1 MASFVAVNSVILNY
15 KTMKKNDI
23 NEKITEIMK
32 NDQRYPADAY
42 HFISHAVTVVATR
55 GDKKQ
60 HITALAL
67 LKGIKIVARETFGPF
82 AAQVLI
88 KWSVNLPGDVGAIVF
103 NLVEAKALSSS
114 DEDSP
119 EDFAVEFDLLD
130 GLDLASEPVAD
141 LSQIEVPIID

>member
-1 MASFVAVNSVILNY
+1 
-15 KTMKKNDI
+15 MKKNDLH
-23 NEKITEIMK
+23 EKIAEIIK

-42 HFISHAVTVVATR
+42 HFISHAVTVVAKR

-60 HITALAL
+60 HITAIEL

-82 AAQVLI
+82 AAQVLV
-88 KWSVNLPGDVGAIVF
+88 KWSINLPGDVGTIVF

-130 GLDLASEPVAD
+130 GLGLDAEPVAD
-141 LSQIEVPIID
+141 ISNIEVPIID

>member
-1 MASFVAVNSVILNY
+1 
-15 KTMKKNDI
+15 MKKNDLQ
-23 NEKITEIMK
+23 EKIAAIRK

-42 HFISHAVTVVATR
+42 SFISHAVTVVASR
-55 GDKKQ
+55 CSKEKQ
-60 HITALAL
+60 HITAFEL

-88 KWSVNLPGDVGAIVF
+88 EWSVKLPGDVGAIVF
-103 NLVEAKALSSS
+103 NLVKVKALSSS

-130 GLDLASEPVAD
+130 GLGMDVEPVAD